1 MTSTTDVTAM
11 SSAIAK
17 ETQAL
22 RDIQGLRLNIASIS
36 DIHLNH
42 PNTPTEMIIRNLET
56 YAFPDTPETHKLNII
71 FIGGDVTDSL
81 MDFASGNAIAYRR
94 WVCSFLWMC
103 AKNDIMVRIIE
114 GTPLHDWKQSNI
126 FIEEN
131 ENNHI
136 GCDVKYF
143 KDIHIETIDRYGIDV
158 LYIPDE
164 IRPTTQA
171 TWQRVQE
178 LLDERGLTQV
188 DYAVMHGAF
197 SYQLPDVASLK
208 DKVHDEE
215 NYLSIVRHYIFI
227 GHVHQHRPKGKIIP
241 NGSFDRLAH
250 GEEDIKGHVRLMKG
264 NIEFVPNLG
273 AMRYITLDVAG
284 LPPEEILAKVD
295 ERLTGNLDK
304 FKVRLRANRN
314 DAAFGIIRRL
324 SEIYPHGIFD
334 VETKDKTRHREERI
348 SAREF
353 ARNGT
358 MAVLTREN
366 LLSELMRSIDESL
379 RADGEFDQAQYD
391 ACAKLAENIIRAV
404 K

>member
-1 MTSTTDVTAM
+1 MTLTTDP
-11 SSAIAK
+11 SSAVAK
-17 ETQAL
+17 ETQAV

-42 PNTPTEMIIRNLET
+42 PNTPTEMIIRNLQT

-103 AKNDIMVRIIE
+103 AKNNILVRIIE
-114 GTPLHDWKQSNI
+114 GTPLHDWRQSNI

-164 IRPTTQA
+164 IRPTTTA
-171 TWQRVQE
+171 TWKRVQE
-178 LLDERGLTQV
+178 LMDERGLTKV

-197 SYQLPDVASLK
+197 SYQLPDVEALK
-208 DKVHDEE
+208 DKVHNEE
-215 NYLSIVRHYIFI
+215 DYLSIVRHYIFI

-250 GEEDIKGHVRLMKG
+250 GEEDLKGHVRLMKG
-264 NIEFVPNLG
+264 NIEFVPNMG
-273 AMRYITLDVAG
+273 AMRYITLDVTDQ
-284 LPPEEILAKVD
+284 PPEEILALVD
-295 ERLTGNLDK
+295 ERLSGNRDK

-314 DAAFGIIRRL
+314 DAAFGILRRL
-324 SEIYPHGIFD
+324 SDLYPYGEFS
-334 VETKDKTRHREERI
+334 VECKDKVKHRQERVT
-348 SAREF
+348 ARKN
-353 ARNGT
+353 ANKDSLP
-358 MAVLTREN
+358 VLTRAN
-366 LLSELMRSIDESL
+366 LMAELKKEIESIDPT
-379 RADGEFDQAQYD
+379 RAE
-391 ACAKLAENIIRAV
+391 ACAKLAETIIHAV

>member
-1 MTSTTDVTAM
+1 MTSIEKTELNQAIDNIRDV
-11 SSAIAK
+11 
-17 ETQAL
+17 
-22 RDIQGLRLNIASIS
+22 QGLRLNIASIS

-56 YAFPDTPETHKLNII
+56 HAFPDNAETHKLNII

-81 MDFASGNAIAYRR
+81 MDFASDNAIRYRK

-136 GCDVKYF
+136 GCDVKYVT
-143 KDIHIETIDRYGIDV
+143 DIHIETIERYGIDV

-164 IRPTTQA
+164 IRPTTQQ

-178 LLDERGLTQV
+178 LMDERKITKV

-197 SYQLPDVASLK
+197 AYQLPDVESLK
-208 DKVHDEE
+208 DKVHDEKD
-215 NYLSIVRHYIFI
+215 YLSIVRHYIFI
-227 GHVHQHRPKGKIIP
+227 GHVHQHRPKGRIVP

-250 GEEDIKGHVRLMKG
+250 GEEDLKGHVRLMKG
-264 NIEFVPNLG
+264 NLEFVPNRG
-273 AMRYITLDVAG
+273 AMRYITLDVTE
-284 LPPEEILAKVD
+284 LPTEEILALVD
-295 ERLTGNLDK
+295 ERLSGSKDK
-304 FKVRLRANRN
+304 FKIRLRANRN
-314 DAAFGIIRRL
+314 DPAFGILRRL
-324 SEIYPHGIFD
+324 AEIYPFGEFS
-334 VETKDKTRHREERI
+334 VECKDKAKQRQERI
-348 SAREF
+348 STRSART
-353 ARNGT
+353 ANLP
-358 MAVLTREN
+358 VLTRDN
-366 LLSELMRSIDESL
+366 LLSELTRAIDETLRSSEDYDPAQSL
-379 RADGEFDQAQYD
+379 
-391 ACAKLAENIIRAV
+391 ACVKLAETIIHAV